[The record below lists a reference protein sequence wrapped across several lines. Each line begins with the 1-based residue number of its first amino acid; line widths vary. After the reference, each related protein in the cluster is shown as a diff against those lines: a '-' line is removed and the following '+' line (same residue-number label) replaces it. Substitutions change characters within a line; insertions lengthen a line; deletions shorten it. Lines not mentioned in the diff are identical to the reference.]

1 MFNLQI
7 HAQEDNWR
15 LFNLRAKDPNFT
27 KYKTSI
33 LERDNHKC
41 QFCGFTAQSHMEVV
55 NLDHNYGNNKT
66 TNLVTACP
74 LCVNTLFLE
83 MTGKTSFGGGLMIY
97 LPEISQNDLIGMTHI
112 AFCAKQTTETYQAIS
127 ENLFS
132 TLKLRAKYVEKHI
145 GKGFSKPDLLGK
157 LMIDT
162 PVKDQKK
169 LKSALKKSI
178 RFLPDPLMYKDQIIA
193 WSEELNTEE

>member
-112 AFCAKQTTETYQAIS
+112 AFCAKQSTETYQAIS

>member
-1 MFNLQI
+1 MFDLHI

-15 LFNLRAKDPNFT
+15 LFNIRAKDPRFA
-27 KYKTSI
+27 KIKQSI
-33 LERDNHKC
+33 FARDKHKC
-41 QFCGFTAQSHMEVV
+41 QFCGFTAKSHMEVV

-74 LCVNTLFLE
+74 LCYHSLFLE

-97 LPEISQNDLIGMTHI
+97 LPEISQNDLIGLTHI
-112 AFCAKQTTETYQAIS
+112 AFCAKQTTETYQSIS
-127 ENLFS
+127 DNIFS
-132 TLKLRAKYVEKHI
+132 TLKLRAKYVEKNI

-178 RFLPDPLMYKDQIIA
+178 RFLPDPLLYKDQIVA
-193 WSEELNTEE
+193 WSEETEIED

>member
-1 MFNLQI
+1 MFNLEI

-15 LFNLRAKDPNFT
+15 LFNLRSKDPNFT

-33 LERDNHKC
+33 LNRDNNKC
-41 QFCGFTAQSHMEVV
+41 QYCGFTAQSHMEIV

-112 AFCAKQTTETYQAIS
+112 AFCAKQTTENYQAIS